1 MKTVSEPSSQI
12 HSSNEDSNS
21 YDDEAS
27 DAEGTE
33 NGHNSVTDLAHPKL
47 EPPDYSL
54 GDRSRNDSIMS
65 PALFDTQRQ
74 RSGYGSGLFNIQ
86 GNFALFFSRLIEVS
100 VVANFPMRTFTR

>member
-1 MKTVSEPSSQI
+1 M

-21 YDDEAS
+21 YDDEGS

-33 NGHNSVTDLAHPKL
+33 NGQNSVTDLAQPKL

-65 PALFDTQRQ
+65 PALFDPQRQ

-86 GNFALFFSRLIEVS
+86 GNCFFY
-100 VVANFPMRTFTR
+100 P